1 MTGVERRV
9 ACHERNDA
17 EGGAE
22 NARERKREG
31 GRERE
36 RGTLAAKGARGDELE
51 LERWQSIDL
60 VGFTV
65 SFYLS
70 LSFYISASPAS
81 LHKLRGRIGSLVVSG
96 LRFLAF
102 RATSREHCRFFSPL
116 FLVVQRKT
124 LGFPNGNCLDWDRG
138 TKYTLLVP
146 DFLAVAQLCFSG
158 HFFFEERLAG
168 KRYEIEWFTL
178 LDGRVKRNG
187 CAEANG
193 FFYKILASVWT
204 REWYSVW
211 RNITLGE
218 QSSFWLEICSS
229 LHIKIGRIRIRILH
243 ILRFLFNFQFHS
255 TVRSSFSNEQEI
267 IGDL

>member
-1 MTGVERRV
+1 M

-22 NARERKREG
+22 NAREKETEG
-31 GRERE
+31 SRERV

-102 RATSREHCRFFSPL
+102 RATSREHCRFFPL
-116 FLVVQRKT
+116 F
-124 LGFPNGNCLDWDRG
+124 
-138 TKYTLLVP
+138 
-146 DFLAVAQLCFSG
+146 FLSFK
-158 HFFFEERLAG
+158 G
-168 KRYEIEWFTL
+168 KRSVFRMEIAWIETE
-178 LDGRVKRNG
+178 GRN
-187 CAEANG
+187 
-193 FFYKILASVWT
+193 T
-204 REWYSVW
+204 
-211 RNITLGE
+211 
-218 QSSFWLEICSS
+218 CSS
-229 LHIKIGRIRIRILH
+229 SPI
-243 ILRFLFNFQFHS
+243 F
-255 TVRSSFSNEQEI
+255 
-267 IGDL
+267 